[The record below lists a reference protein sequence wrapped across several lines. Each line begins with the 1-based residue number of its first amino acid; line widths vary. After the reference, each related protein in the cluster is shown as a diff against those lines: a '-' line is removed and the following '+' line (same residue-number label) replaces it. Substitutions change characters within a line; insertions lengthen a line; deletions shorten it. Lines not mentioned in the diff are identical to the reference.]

1 MSPTEGE
8 TDSSQLEVPLPSTT
22 SQLSSISIVAEYFAQ
37 PQIPNEQRAERL
49 SGTDLPASFAL
60 PLASTRSST
69 PTTASPLRAEP
80 SVSVDD
86 DSVSVRSFVP
96 TLAVGDDLETML
108 SEMLGSDTRWRT
120 DQDDDIDVWESQ
132 SEGDSDS
139 DMDSSEEP
147 EDDGCLC

>member
-1 MSPTEGE
+1 MSPTEQE
-8 TDSSQLEVPLPSTT
+8 TDSSHLEVPLPSAT
-22 SQLSSISIVAEYFAQ
+22 SQPSEISIVAEYFAQ
-37 PQIPNEQRAERL
+37 PQIPDEQRAERL
-49 SGTDLPASFAL
+49 SGTDLPASLAL

-108 SEMLGSDTRWRT
+108 SEMLGSDARWRME
-120 DQDDDIDVWESQ
+120 QDDDVWESQ
-132 SEGDSDS
+132 SDGESDS